1 MKHVLCAGS
10 VLTALHK
17 IHLLALTPTVLV
29 RENRADKSLQ
39 PGWLKTA
46 EIYSCTARKARSLKS
61 GCQRGHALSQGSKK
75 ESPLASCSFGGLSAT
90 LGAPRLAGTPLPS
103 LSLTPPRGVLPVHLS
118 LSVSPLLIKTP
129 VIALA
134 VGAHPK
140 PVSPRLNELHL
151 RGAHFQIRSC
161 SEVPRGRKCWRTVL
175 NLVYPPTLLTW
186 VIMSP
191 QLRRTSRLSSLLKVA
206 QLQSGKAGF
215 EPERL

>member
-1 MKHVLCAGS
+1 MLSPKA
-10 VLTALHK
+10 
-17 IHLLALTPTVLV
+17 P
-29 RENRADKSLQ
+29 
-39 PGWLKTA
+39 
-46 EIYSCTARKARSLKS
+46 RKNPPW
-61 GCQRGHALSQGSKK
+61 
-75 ESPLASCSFGGLSAT
+75 PLAASGVVGNPRCSSACRHPTPIAVSDTATWGSPCASVFVCLS
-90 LGAPRLAGTPLPS
+90 
-103 LSLTPPRGVLPVHLS
+103 
-118 LSVSPLLIKTP
+118 SPYKDT
-129 VIALA
+129 